1 MKSMSKMNVNEL
13 RAYAVELGADEKR
26 LYGTSKDSLKIIISN
41 LKNEKKKEENTQ
53 ENTEMLNKVIKV
65 GNRWTKGDLDRVYIN
80 AKTMT
85 QLLDTEAS
93 NSVRIGNWF
102 NRHERQNLKM
112 FYDIAKDE
120 IVVTA
125 GDKEAKQELINAL
138 MALIMPGEETTGE
151 ETTGEETIKE
161 NKEDAKM
168 ESKREML
175 NNMTAKELR
184 AEAKAQ
190 GIKGISRAK
199 KEALIEAIMN
209 AAGARPAFTATVSKV
224 NMYAFTGMFIG
235 EFEAEVQDGKIL
247 VSTASRGELMFDL
260 NTGKEICEES
270 KTRWA
275 NRVEAV

>member
-53 ENTEMLNKVIKV
+53 ENTEMLNKVMKV
-65 GNRWTKGDLDRVYIN
+65 GNRWTKGNLDRVYIN
-80 AKTMT
+80 AETMT

-138 MALIMPGEETTGE
+138 MELIMPGE

-168 ESKREML
+168 ENKKDML
-175 NNMTAKELR
+175 NSMTVKELR

-190 GIKGISRAK
+190 GIKGMSKAK
-199 KEALIEAIMN
+199 KDELVAALMSHNYGQPDPEEH
-209 AAGARPAFTATVSKV
+209 TVEISKV
-224 NMYAFTGMFIG
+224 RMYTFTGMYIG

-247 VSTASRGELMFDL
+247 VYTKRRGELMFDL
-260 NTGKEICEES
+260 STGKELCEES
-270 KTRWA
+270 KTRYA
-275 NRVEAV
+275 NRVKAV

>member
-161 NKEDAKM
+161 NKEDNEM

>member
-53 ENTEMLNKVIKV
+53 ENTEMLNKVMKV

-80 AKTMT
+80 AETMT

-151 ETTGEETIKE
+151 ETIKE

-168 ESKREML
+168 ENKKDML
-175 NNMTAKELR
+175 NSMTVKELR

-235 EFEAEVQDGKIL
+235 EFDAEVQDGKIL